1 MADGAEL
8 PIDAASEVVEPV
20 EPNASEPEAGTE
32 NEVRPIDRTGIV
44 LFAVP
49 MAITTIL
56 AWAGDALAPSL
67 IPNDKD
73 PGVGQ
78 AIVLI
83 LLNPRLRNLV
93 LVAPTMAAA
102 PFILIS
108 AFRLILVDPFFY
120 WFGRR
125 YGDVAIRWMEAKL
138 GPGASIVLWLEKF
151 FAKTSYVAVAVVP
164 NQWICLL
171 AGATRMKVW
180 VFALLNGGGT
190 FARVILIW
198 YLGDAFS
205 DPILSLNNWIGEHRL
220 QLTALTFTIVA
231 IAVYRSTRKGQKA
244 IEMPSDIVEELEEV
258 RLEEAGDEKPAETN

>member
-8 PIDAASEVVEPV
+8 PIDTVDEPG
-20 EPNASEPEAGTE
+20 EPDATEPKAGGE
-32 NEVRPIDRTGIV
+32 HEVRPIDRIGIV

-56 AWAGDALAPSL
+56 AWAGDAFAPSL

-102 PFILIS
+102 PFILIA

-138 GPGASIVLWLEKF
+138 GPGAKIVLWLERF
-151 FAKTSYVAVAVVP
+151 FAKTSYVAVALVP

-171 AGATRMKVW
+171 AGATRMKLW

-198 YLGDAFS
+198 YLGDQFS
-205 DPILSLNNWIGEHRL
+205 NPILSFNNWIGEHRL
-220 QLTALTFTIVA
+220 QLTAITFTIVLV
-231 IAVYRSTRKGQKA
+231 AVWRSTRRGQKQL
-244 IEMPSDIVEELEEV
+244 ESPSEILQELEAV
-258 RLEEAGDEKPAETN
+258 RDESSRSDLERDPN

>member
-1 MADGAEL
+1 MVDGAEP
-8 PIDAASEVVEPV
+8 PIDPAPAPV
-20 EPNASEPEAGTE
+20 AEPESEAVTDTE
-32 NEVRPIDRTGIV
+32 HVVRPIDRTGIV

-49 MAITTIL
+49 MALTTIL
-56 AWAGDALAPSL
+56 AWTGDALAPAL

-102 PFILIS
+102 PFILI
-108 AFRLILVDPFFY
+108 AAARLILIDPFFY

-138 GPGASIVLWLEKF
+138 GPGAKIVLWLEKF
-151 FAKTSYVAVAVVP
+151 FAKTSYVAVALVP

-220 QLTALTFTIVA
+220 QLTAITFTLVM
-231 IAVYRSTRKGQKA
+231 IAVWRSTRKGQKPL
-244 IEMPSDIVEELEEV
+244 ESPDDILQELEEA
-258 RLEEAGDEKPAETN
+258 RDEKAAEKKN

>member
-8 PIDAASEVVEPV
+8 PIDAASEVAEPDAP
-20 EPNASEPEAGTE
+20 ESDTSETEAGT
-32 NEVRPIDRTGIV
+32 NETVRPIDRTGIV

-49 MAITTIL
+49 MAVTTIL
-56 AWAGDALAPSL
+56 AWAGDAFAPSL

-102 PFILIS
+102 PFILIA
-108 AFRLILVDPFFY
+108 AFRLILIDPFFY

-125 YGDVAIRWMEAKL
+125 YGDVAIRWMEDKL
-138 GPGASIVLWLEKF
+138 GPGASIVLWLERF
-151 FAKTSYVAVAVVP
+151 FAKTSYVAVALLP

-180 VFALLNGGGT
+180 VFVLLNGGGT

-198 YLGDAFS
+198 YLGDQFS
-205 DPILSLNNWIGEHRL
+205 DPILSFNNWIGEHRL

-231 IAVYRSTRKGQKA
+231 VAVWRSTRKGRKQ
-244 IEMPSDIVEELEEV
+244 IESPSDILQELEQA
-258 RLEEAGDEKPAETN
+258 RDETARDPN